1 MNEEISKIMVCIDGS
16 EASIKTA
23 RKALEIAKKKH
34 KAEVIAIYISFIP
47 YYLRRLPQYD
57 WEGLREYDV
66 EQMKIWLDDIVK
78 QAKNYDIQFKTLV
91 KETTSSVVKEIIKSA
106 EEEKIDL
113 IVVGSTGKS
122 KLDRMLVGSVAQG
135 VVTNAKCSVL
145 LVR

>member
-23 RKALEIAKKKH
+23 RKALEIAKKH

-47 YYLRRLPQYD
+47 HYLRRLPQYD

-66 EQMKIWLDDIVK
+66 EQLKIWLDDIVK

-122 KLDRMLVGSVAQG
+122 KLDKTLVGSVAQG

>member
-16 EASIKTA
+16 EASIKAA
-23 RKALEIAKKKH
+23 RKGLEIAKKH
-34 KAEVIAIYISFIP
+34 KAEFIAIYISFIP

-106 EEEKIDL
+106 EEEKIGL

>member
-1 MNEEISKIMVCIDGS
+1 MSEEISKIMVCIDGS
-16 EASIKTA
+16 EASIKAA
-23 RKALEIAKKKH
+23 RKGLEIAEKH
-34 KAEVIAIYISFIP
+34 KAEVITIYISFIP
-47 YYLRRLPQYD
+47 YYLRRLPQYG
-57 WEGLREYDV
+57 WEGLHEYDV

-91 KETTSSVVKEIIKSA
+91 KETTSSVVKEIINSA

>member
-1 MNEEISKIMVCIDGS
+1 
-16 EASIKTA
+16 
-23 RKALEIAKKKH
+23 
-34 KAEVIAIYISFIP
+34 
-47 YYLRRLPQYD
+47 
-57 WEGLREYDV
+57 
-66 EQMKIWLDDIVK
+66 MKIWLDDIVK

-135 VVTNAKCSVL
+135 VVTNPKCSVL